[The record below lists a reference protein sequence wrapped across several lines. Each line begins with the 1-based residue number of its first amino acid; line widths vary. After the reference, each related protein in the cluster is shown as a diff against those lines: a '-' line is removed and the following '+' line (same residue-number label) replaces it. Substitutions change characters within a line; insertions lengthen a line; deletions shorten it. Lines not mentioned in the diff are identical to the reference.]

1 MRIGFSSIYAW
12 RPHTEHLH
20 YLAELV
26 RKAGHE
32 VEFFACDADLPTC
45 YTRELRD
52 RLPDWAEC
60 LLCRAGGIRS
70 FESDNISF
78 IGEYNSRNNPLPED
92 WKSWALPVASTLGR
106 FESEED
112 FNSPEFLRLVQ
123 RLEPVVEITYQAA
136 YEWIK
141 KRKLDAV
148 VVFNARM
155 ETTRAIF
162 EAGKSVGIAVASME
176 RTWFGDGLQI
186 LPGETCLGLKTVG
199 RIVSEWSDRPL
210 TKRQAL
216 KAVGYVASRYLRRNN
231 NEWRAYNVNA
241 ENKAWPSVLGRHKI
255 LLIPG
260 SLNEVWGHSDW
271 SSSWKHP
278 TDAYDALIDQ
288 FSLSP
293 ADLVLRCHPNWNE
306 KIGKADG
313 HMPEDFYT
321 AWAKKR
327 GIMYIPSADTT
338 STLGLIEQADAVV
351 VSGGTAAIDAGIL
364 GKQIIAVGPSSYQ
377 EAKICDSALD
387 MHELTSLKL
396 MTSLDRAE
404 RIEIAVLVRRRTLRF
419 LYTIANRIPLYS
431 EYVKCLSPTKYTYKD
446 GANGELFIDLL
457 ITGKLVPKDDE
468 FSESEAGED
477 EILKIAEELRWEEL
491 IENSTK
497 EIEYRHIRRRFP
509 YAAMDSVRELMRHGD
524 R

>member
-1 MRIGFSSIYAW
+1 MRIGFASIYAW

-20 YLAELV
+20 YLAGLIK
-26 RKAGHE
+26 KAGHE
-32 VEFFACDADLPTC
+32 VEFLACNADLPTC

-52 RLPDWAEC
+52 RLPDWVEC

-70 FESDNISF
+70 FESENISF

-112 FNSPEFLRLVQ
+112 FNSPDFFRLVQ

-141 KRKLDAV
+141 ERKLDAV

-260 SLNEVWGHSDW
+260 SLNEVWG
-271 SSSWKHP
+271 
-278 TDAYDALIDQ
+278 
-288 FSLSP
+288 
-293 ADLVLRCHPNWNE
+293 
-306 KIGKADG
+306 
-313 HMPEDFYT
+313 
-321 AWAKKR
+321 
-327 GIMYIPSADTT
+327 
-338 STLGLIEQADAVV
+338 
-351 VSGGTAAIDAGIL
+351 
-364 GKQIIAVGPSSYQ
+364 
-377 EAKICDSALD
+377 
-387 MHELTSLKL
+387 
-396 MTSLDRAE
+396 
-404 RIEIAVLVRRRTLRF
+404 
-419 LYTIANRIPLYS
+419 
-431 EYVKCLSPTKYTYKD
+431 
-446 GANGELFIDLL
+446 
-457 ITGKLVPKDDE
+457 
-468 FSESEAGED
+468 
-477 EILKIAEELRWEEL
+477 
-491 IENSTK
+491 
-497 EIEYRHIRRRFP
+497 
-509 YAAMDSVRELMRHGD
+509 AAM
-524 R
+524 